1 MRIGK
6 LSFVMI
12 KDRGVML
19 VESIK
24 NRNTECG
31 ETNDKIVEGVF
42 LNSRNIGLEG
52 ESSKNF
58 LNLKTCSVKEI
69 DQFLADNKNYD
80 SDYSR
85 KEWAYLSDVQ
95 AIVNRDF
102 FKEDYYFEVR
112 KIFIPEMK
120 LYKCVSLRRHFHPL
134 VDFEV

>member
-19 VESIK
+19 VKSIK

-112 KIFIPEMK
+112 KISIPEMR
-120 LYKCVSLRRHFHPL
+120 LYKCVSLRGHFHPL

>member
-6 LSFVMI
+6 LSFVMV

-19 VESIK
+19 IESIK

-58 LNLKTCSVKEI
+58 LNLKTCSVREI

-80 SDYSR
+80 SDYCH

-120 LYKCVSLRRHFHPL
+120 LYKCVSLRGHFHPL

>member
-6 LSFVMI
+6 LSFVMV

-31 ETNDKIVEGVF
+31 ETKDKIVEGVY
-42 LNSRNIGLEG
+42 LNSRHIGLEG

-58 LNLKTCSVKEI
+58 LNLKACSAKEI
-69 DQFLADNKNYD
+69 DQFLADNKNYN
-80 SDYSR
+80 SDYSH

-102 FKEDYYFEVR
+102 FKEDYYFEIR
-112 KIFIPEMK
+112 NIFIPEMK
-120 LYKCVSLRRHFHPL
+120 LYKCVSLKGHFHPQI
-134 VDFEV
+134 DFEV

>member
-6 LSFVMI
+6 LSFVMV

-31 ETNDKIVEGVF
+31 ETKDKVVEGVY
-42 LNSRNIGLEG
+42 LNSRHIGLEG

-58 LNLKTCSVKEI
+58 LNLKACSAKEI
-69 DQFLADNKNYD
+69 DQFLMDNKNLD
-80 SDYSR
+80 SSSYG

-102 FKEDYYFEVR
+102 FKEDYYFEIR
-112 KIFIPEMK
+112 NIFIPEMK
-120 LYKCVSLRRHFHPL
+120 LYKCVSLKGHFHPQI
-134 VDFEV
+134 DFEV

>member
-112 KIFIPEMK
+112 KISISEMR
-120 LYKCVSLRRHFHPL
+120 LYKCVSLRGHFHPL

>member
-1 MRIGK
+1 MSADYSGFYVMWYKKQYRLN
-6 LSFVMI
+6 LSI
-12 KDRGVML
+12 
-19 VESIK
+19 
-24 NRNTECG
+24 
-31 ETNDKIVEGVF
+31 
-42 LNSRNIGLEG
+42 
-52 ESSKNF
+52 SKSGYILF

-120 LYKCVSLRRHFHPL
+120 LYKCVSLRGHFHPL

>member
-120 LYKCVSLRRHFHPL
+120 LYKCVSLRGHFHPL

>member
-80 SDYSR
+80 SDYCH

-120 LYKCVSLRRHFHPL
+120 LYKCVSLRGHFHPL

>member
-31 ETNDKIVEGVF
+31 ETKDKIVEGVY
-42 LNSRNIGLEG
+42 LNSRHIGLEG

-58 LNLKTCSVKEI
+58 LNLKACSAKEL
-69 DQFLADNKNYD
+69 DQFLADNKNLD
-80 SDYSR
+80 SSPYS

-102 FKEDYYFEVR
+102 FKEDYYFEIR
-112 KIFIPEMK
+112 NISIPEMR
-120 LYKCVSLRRHFHPL
+120 LYKCVSLKGHFHPQI
-134 VDFEV
+134 DFEV

>member
-95 AIVNRDF
+95 TIVNRDF

-112 KIFIPEMK
+112 KISIPEMR
-120 LYKCVSLRRHFHPL
+120 LYKCVSLRGHFHPL